1 MTISD
6 LEITNVADYLRVEF
20 DSEDA
25 EQYRAER
32 QAIELAMS
40 AALQHMTGYTGRSE
54 EFIKAQ
60 DDLGYVYLA
69 LCAEIY
75 ENRQIRL
82 TQGQYKN
89 ELVYQIL
96 DKYCVN
102 FLPGEAE
109 LVAED
114 AEDA

>member
-6 LEITNVADYLRVEF
+6 LSVADVADYLRVEF
-20 DSEDA
+20 DEEDT
-25 EQYRAER
+25 EQYRAEG
-32 QAIELAMS
+32 QAIRLAMS
-40 AALQHMTGYTGRSE
+40 AALQHMTGYTGRSDD
-54 EFIKAQ
+54 FIEAQ

-75 ENRQIRL
+75 ENRQVRL

-109 LVAED
+109 LAET
-114 AEDA
+114 EDT